1 MFGVSGQYYG
11 LSYGCNFSNP
21 ACSGF
26 VVRRLYYKTNGVVE
40 GIGYNLKANSTIF
53 YCGNLRFFFWFD
65 KVRCKQCLYF
75 KTKHHY
81 SNVLRFNAIILNF
94 L

>member
-26 VVRRLYYKTNGVVE
+26 VVRRLYYKTKGVVE
-40 GIGYNLKANSTIF
+40 EIGYNLEANLWSRVYI
-53 YCGNLRFFFWFD
+53 NNILLRQF
-65 KVRCKQCLYF
+65 L
-75 KTKHHY
+75 
-81 SNVLRFNAIILNF
+81 IL
-94 L
+94 LLV